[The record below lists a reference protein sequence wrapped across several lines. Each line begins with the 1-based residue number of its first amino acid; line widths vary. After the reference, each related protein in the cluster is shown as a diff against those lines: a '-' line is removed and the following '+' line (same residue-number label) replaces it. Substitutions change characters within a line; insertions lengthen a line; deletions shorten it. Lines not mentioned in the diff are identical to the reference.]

1 MKMPNNRMVRID
13 SALRAPETTHDNV
26 IRIKIPQNQFASQ
39 TYFLP
44 GISTKI
50 FIFVWVE
57 APLILPRK
65 KLKLSKRLE
74 LFS

>member
-13 SALRAPETTHDNV
+13 SALRAPKARHDNV

-65 KLKLSKRLE
+65 KIE
-74 LFS
+74 IIQAIGII